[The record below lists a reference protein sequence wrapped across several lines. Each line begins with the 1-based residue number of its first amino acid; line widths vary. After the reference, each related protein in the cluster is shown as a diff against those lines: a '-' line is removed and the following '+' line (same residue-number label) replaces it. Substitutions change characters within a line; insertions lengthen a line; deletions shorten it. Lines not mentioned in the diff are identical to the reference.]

1 MSLKPAKYSADIFV
15 KIEVKKFSNSQAIEE
30 FDFNRNHP
38 PTPLSNKIEEYML
51 RIGNSNELCFNIII
65 QLLTHGKVR
74 VDFRDSTERLQLANK
89 QDIMSR
95 SKAVMVF
102 DRWLAENRVPDEFP
116 NASTTQK
123 IIIEAPRVKL
133 PSGRR

>member
-15 KIEVKKFSNSQAIEE
+15 KTEMKKFSNSQTLEE
-30 FDFNRNHP
+30 FESDRNNP
-38 PTPLSNKIEEYML
+38 PTPLSSKIEEYML
-51 RIGNSNELCFNIII
+51 RISNSDEFCFNIII

-95 SKAVMVF
+95 LEAVMVF
-102 DRWLAENRVPDEFP
+102 DHWLAENRARPDSLE
-116 NASTTQK
+116 ST
-123 IIIEAPRVKL
+123 RKL
-133 PSGRR
+133 VLVSPKNLPPLGS

>member
-1 MSLKPAKYSADIFV
+1 MSLKPAKYSADIFI
-15 KIEVKKFSNSQAIEE
+15 KTEVKKFSNSQEIVD

-38 PTPLSNKIEEYML
+38 LTPLSNKIEEYML
-51 RIGNSNELCFNIII
+51 RISNSNEFCFNIII

-74 VDFRDSTERLQLANK
+74 VDFRDSTERLQLVNK

-102 DRWLAENRVPDEFP
+102 DRWIAENRVPDKFP

-123 IIIEAPRVKL
+123 ILIEAPRV
-133 PSGRR
+133 